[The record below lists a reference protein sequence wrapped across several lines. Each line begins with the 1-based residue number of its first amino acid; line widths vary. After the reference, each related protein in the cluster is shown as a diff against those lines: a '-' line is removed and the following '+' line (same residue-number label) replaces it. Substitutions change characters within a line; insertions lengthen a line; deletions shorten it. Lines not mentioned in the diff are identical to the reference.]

1 MKKQTVRDLTH
12 IAIVAALY
20 VVLTVVPPFNLISYG
35 PYQFRIAEMFNLLG
49 FYNRKYII
57 AVTLGCVI
65 ANFFSFNMI
74 DVVVGSLST
83 LVFVGSG
90 VYFFDRF
97 KNQDILGGLFDQAHV
112 FFAFYFSFF
121 MVQPAWQVLSSGR
134 SVSPWAFLLRSI
146 SAPVW
151 PSEGRR
157 WWPRNWPGLLMLS
170 SLVTKVP
177 TEDMKALTGGQ
188 IIVNSDAD
196 ESADILEQIIIGK
209 RQALNI

>member
-20 VVLTVVPPFNLISYG
+20 VVLTIVPPFNLISYG

-97 KNQDILGGLFDQAHV
+97 KNQDILGGLFDKAHV
-112 FFAFYFSFF
+112 YFAFYFS
-121 MVQPAWQVLSSGR
+121 QRLCLSTLKHKS
-134 SVSPWAFLLRSI
+134 SPIVVFSNQIRQ
-146 SAPVW
+146 
-151 PSEGRR
+151 RR
-157 WWPRNWPGLLMLS
+157 KILS
-170 SLVTKVP
+170 KL
-177 TEDMKALTGGQ
+177 
-188 IIVNSDAD
+188 
-196 ESADILEQIIIGK
+196 
-209 RQALNI
+209 

>member
-1 MKKQTVRDLTH
+1 MKNKTVRDLTH

-20 VVLTVVPPFNLISYG
+20 VVLTIVPPFNLISYG

-97 KNQDILGGLFDQAHV
+97 KNQDILGGLFDKAHV
-112 FFAFYFSFF
+112 YFAFYFS
-121 MVQPAWQVLSSGR
+121 VVLSCSSAILGYLVHCR
-134 SVSPWAFLLRSI
+134 FRRTGITLSWCGPYQEISQSNRFCFL
-146 SAPVW
+146 
-151 PSEGRR
+151 
-157 WWPRNWPGLLMLS
+157 N
-170 SLVTKVP
+170 
-177 TEDMKALTGGQ
+177 
-188 IIVNSDAD
+188 
-196 ESADILEQIIIGK
+196 
-209 RQALNI
+209 

>member
-74 DVVVGSLST
+74 DVVVGSGGNAPLELTFFCGGCKIILSC
-83 LVFVGSG
+83 
-90 VYFFDRF
+90 
-97 KNQDILGGLFDQAHV
+97 
-112 FFAFYFSFF
+112 
-121 MVQPAWQVLSSGR
+121 
-134 SVSPWAFLLRSI
+134 
-146 SAPVW
+146 
-151 PSEGRR
+151 
-157 WWPRNWPGLLMLS
+157 
-170 SLVTKVP
+170 
-177 TEDMKALTGGQ
+177 
-188 IIVNSDAD
+188 
-196 ESADILEQIIIGK
+196 
-209 RQALNI
+209 